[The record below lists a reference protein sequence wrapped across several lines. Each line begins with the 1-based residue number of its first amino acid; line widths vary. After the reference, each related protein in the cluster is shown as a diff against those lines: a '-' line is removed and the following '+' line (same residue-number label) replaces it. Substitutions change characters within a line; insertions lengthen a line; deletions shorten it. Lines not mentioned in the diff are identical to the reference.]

1 MNSSTDIGLAIVPK
15 MCEYCRKMASTREQL
30 EEFLNSMR
38 DDPDWSRIPK
48 PRWYVEKYKVLAAP
62 KKNIVQL
69 TSYAFSPYREYT
81 TRDVEVRD
89 SSGGSFPELPPVED
103 VVKVLP
109 KSETVDAHPPETPPA
124 LEDSTGAIE
133 TKTPESESPTV
144 SSPPWP
150 CGGAGISPD
159 A

>member
-1 MNSSTDIGLAIVPK
+1 MET
-15 MCEYCRKMASTREQL
+15 TREQI

-62 KKNIVQL
+62 KKTVMQL

-81 TRDVEVRD
+81 TTEVEVRD
-89 SSGGSFPELPPVED
+89 SSDGSFPELPPVED
-103 VVKVLP
+103 VMKVE
-109 KSETVDAHPPETPPA
+109 SAVAHPPETLPA
-124 LEDSTGAIE
+124 LEDSTESTG
-133 TKTPESESPTV
+133 TKIPESESLSV
-144 SSPPWP
+144 SSPPAP

>member
-1 MNSSTDIGLAIVPK
+1 
-15 MCEYCRKMASTREQL
+15 MATTREQI

-81 TRDVEVRD
+81 TTDIEVRD

-103 VVKVLP
+103 VVKV
-109 KSETVDAHPPETPPA
+109 ETAVAHPPEMPPA
-124 LEDSTGAIE
+124 LEDSTGSTE
-133 TKTPESESPTV
+133 TKTPESESPIE
-144 SSPPWP
+144 SSPPGP

>member
-1 MNSSTDIGLAIVPK
+1 MET
-15 MCEYCRKMASTREQL
+15 TREQI
-30 EEFLNSMR
+30 EDFLNSIR

-62 KKNIVQL
+62 KKNVMQL

-81 TRDVEVRD
+81 TTEVEVRD
-89 SSGGSFPELPPVED
+89 SSDGSFPELPPVED
-103 VVKVLP
+103 VMKVE
-109 KSETVDAHPPETPPA
+109 SADAHPPETLPA
-124 LEDSTGAIE
+124 LEDSTESTG
-133 TKTPESESPTV
+133 TKIPESESLSV
-144 SSPPWP
+144 SSPPVP